1 MTRTVTAAVV
11 TEVQKAKTRPIL
23 FVELDFTSGF
33 TRMWTGIGDFTWDGK
48 TWNGVGDLLGISPV
62 EETDEL
68 RSAGLTVQLSGIP
81 SALLATALGEDYQG
95 RSAKVW
101 LGFLDAAYVLI
112 VDPVLLWAGRMDI
125 MEIDEGAETSVIS
138 MRMESNFSA
147 LKRPKLRRLTRE
159 DLQIDFPG
167 DKGLDFIAGLQ
178 DKQVIW

>member
-23 FVELDFTSGF
+23 FVEMDFTSGF
-33 TRMWTGIGDFTWDGK
+33 VRMWTGIGDFSWDGK

-68 RSAGLTVQLSGIP
+68 RSAGLVVQLSGIP

-95 RSAKVW
+95 RSGKVW
-101 LGFLDAAYVLI
+101 LGFLDDDYVLI
-112 VDPVLLWAGRMDI
+112 DDPVLQWAGRMDV

-138 MRMESNFSA
+138 VRIESNFAA
-147 LKRPKLRRLTRE
+147 LKRANERRYTRE

-167 DKGLDFIAGLQ
+167 DKGLDFIAALQ
-178 DKQVIW
+178 DKQLVW